1 MKVSFANSAQP
12 AKGIAVVFAAEG
24 GKWSSTA
31 AALDKKL
38 KGSLKRAAK
47 AASFEGKK
55 NQTMTVLAPAGSSL
69 DRVLCVG
76 VGKPADISAESMTE
90 LGGTIFA
97 ALKGAGTEA
106 ALHVDA
112 IDKSKLSAS
121 ESAAALA
128 YGALLRAYKF
138 EKYKSKAKQDPKPGI
153 G

>member
-55 NQTMTVLAPAGSSL
+55 NQTMTVLAPA
-69 DRVLCVG
+69 
-76 VGKPADISAESMTE
+76 
-90 LGGTIFA
+90 
-97 ALKGAGTEA
+97 
-106 ALHVDA
+106 
-112 IDKSKLSAS
+112 
-121 ESAAALA
+121 
-128 YGALLRAYKF
+128 
-138 EKYKSKAKQDPKPGI
+138 
-153 G
+153 